1 MPYKTYQ
8 EGSRRSTRA
17 AKEEPVIEFFLVVY
31 LLGVVLSIHRLLT
44 VDTSLCK
51 SENKML
57 PCQNVA
63 DCYSFNFASNFI
75 MERSCNT
82 APHVFK
88 AVISLSIT

>member
-31 LLGVVLSIHRLLT
+31 LLGVVLSIHQLLT

-57 PCQNVA
+57 PSQKIA
-63 DCYSFNFASNFI
+63 DCYSFNLLPTYYGMMLQHCSTRI
-75 MERSCNT
+75 
-82 APHVFK
+82 
-88 AVISLSIT
+88 